1 MNDRKIAFL
10 HYAAPPVIG
19 GVEGVIKAH
28 LKEFNHAGYA
38 CTVIAGRGD
47 STALPPETNFIEMPE
62 IDSQHPEIVRLN
74 QELEAGR
81 VPENYD
87 ALETQLVKL
96 LDPVLQEFDHLIVHN
111 IFTKHFNLPL
121 TGALHRL
128 LDQAKI
134 RNCIAWCH
142 DFTWTSPS
150 SGSKVHPG
158 YPWDLLRTRRSDCI
172 YVVVSQERQQTLAGL
187 FQCPTDEIFVV
198 YNGVDPGV
206 TLGLSER
213 GMRLVNALGL
223 MKSDINLLMPVRVT
237 RAKNIEFALEVV
249 QALKKMDSE
258 PMLVLTGPPDPHDP
272 DSMSYYQ
279 SLRELRDDLGVGSEM
294 RFVFESGPDPDQ
306 PNIIDE
312 QVVGDLYRISDV
324 MFMPSHR
331 EGFGMPV
338 LEAGLVGIPVVSRD
352 VPAAQ
357 ELAQG
362 EALIFSE
369 DANAEQVA
377 NQLVQMLERSPVSK
391 LRRRVRQHYTW
402 QAIFEDSIQPL
413 LHKGA
418 GN

>member
-1 MNDRKIAFL
+1 
-10 HYAAPPVIG
+10 
-19 GVEGVIKAH
+19 
-28 LKEFNHAGYA
+28 
-38 CTVIAGRGD
+38 
-47 STALPPETNFIEMPE
+47 
-62 IDSQHPEIVRLN
+62 
-74 QELEAGR
+74 
-81 VPENYD
+81 
-87 ALETQLVKL
+87 
-96 LDPVLQEFDHLIVHN
+96 
-111 IFTKHFNLPL
+111 
-121 TGALHRL
+121 
-128 LDQAKI
+128 
-134 RNCIAWCH
+134 
-142 DFTWTSPS
+142 
-150 SGSKVHPG
+150 
-158 YPWDLLRTRRSDCI
+158 
-172 YVVVSQERQQTLAGL
+172 
-187 FQCPTDEIFVV
+187 
-198 YNGVDPGV
+198 
-206 TLGLSER
+206 
-213 GMRLVNALGL
+213 MRLVNALGL

-237 RAKNIEFALEVV
+237 QAKNIEFALEVV

-306 PNIIDE
+306 PNFIDE

-369 DANAEQVA
+369 DADAEQVA